1 MPKKTSPLKDEAQKL
16 YRKGFSTKE
25 IAEKLKKPLR
35 SVQRWIQQVNAES
48 GNQRSP
54 KTSNIESNF
63 SFKIE
68 PPTSEQELTFPDV
81 KDSSAKKYLTDV
93 RFLANPECV
102 SFDLNLLKWESF
114 SYNRA
119 IYCQAFQKLSDELAK
134 DEESLSLN
142 RAKTLSNIMT
152 KHFEIVEKSQKVF
165 DINWALDVLVKL
177 GYAVIA
183 ESELK
188 ELINKQEFDSFHIL
202 RHEK

>member
-1 MPKKTSPLKDEAQKL
+1 MPKQTSPLKDKAQKL
-16 YRKGFSTKE
+16 YNQGFSTKE
-25 IAEKLKKPLR
+25 IAEKLKKPIR
-35 SVQRWIQQVNAES
+35 SVQRWVQEVNVKT

-54 KTSNIESNF
+54 KASNIESNF

-68 PPTSEQELTFPDV
+68 PPTSEHELTFPDV

-93 RFLANPECV
+93 RFLGNPECV
-102 SFDLNLLKWESF
+102 SFDLNLLKWECF

-152 KHFEIVEKSQKVF
+152 KHFEIVEKSQKAF
-165 DINWALDVLVKL
+165 DTNWAVDHLIKL

-183 ESELK
+183 QSQLK
-188 ELINKQEFDSFHIL
+188 ELINQQEFDSFHVL
-202 RHEK
+202 RPEL